1 MNFDEN
7 NNRLQEIIKQLEKN
21 DISIEEGTKLYEEGV
36 SIAKNC
42 YETLKKNKGKVMILK
57 EELEN
62 LSDIDEIE

>member
-1 MNFDEN
+1 MNFDES

-21 DISIEEGTKLYEEGV
+21 DVSIEEGTKLYEEGV
-36 SIAKNC
+36 LIAKNC

-62 LSDIDEIE
+62 LSEIDEI